1 MERDMGRKRGFSS
14 WIFLTLLGVS
24 ALALPPW
31 AGASMI
37 GKPAPELA
45 NEVWINSRPLRL
57 ADLRGKVILLE
68 FWTHG

>member
-1 MERDMGRKRGFSS
+1 MGRKGGFSS
-14 WIFLTLLGVS
+14 WILLTLLGVS

-31 AGASMI
+31 AGGSMI

-68 FWTHG
+68 FWTYG

>member
-1 MERDMGRKRGFSS
+1 MGRKGDFSR
-14 WIFLTLLGVS
+14 WILLSLLGVV
-24 ALALPPW
+24 ALSLPPW
-31 AGASMI
+31 AGGSMI

>member
-1 MERDMGRKRGFSS
+1 MGRRAGFLSHV
-14 WIFLTLLGVS
+14 FLTLVAGLVISLAS
-24 ALALPPW
+24 AET
-31 AGASMI
+31 SSI
-37 GKPAPELA
+37 GQPAPELT

>member
-1 MERDMGRKRGFSS
+1 MGRKRAFAFLM
-14 WIFLTLLGVS
+14 FLTLLGVGPP
-24 ALALPPW
+24 ALARV

-37 GKPAPELA
+37 GKPAPELS

-68 FWTHG
+68 FWTYG

>member
-1 MERDMGRKRGFSS
+1 MGKQGSFFR
-14 WIFLTLLGVS
+14 WIFLSLLGVV
-24 ALALPPW
+24 ALALSPW
-31 AGASMI
+31 AGASML
-37 GKPAPELA
+37 GTPAPELT

>member
-1 MERDMGRKRGFSS
+1 MGRKRGFSS
-14 WIFLTLLGVS
+14 WIFLSLLGVS
-24 ALALPPW
+24 ALALPRV

-68 FWTHG
+68 FWTYG

>member
-1 MERDMGRKRGFSS
+1 MGRKRGLSS
-14 WIFLTLLGVS
+14 WIFLSLLGVV
-24 ALALPPW
+24 ALGLPPW
-31 AGASMI
+31 VGASMI

>member
-1 MERDMGRKRGFSS
+1 VERRQS
-14 WIFLTLLGVS
+14 WIFLSLLVVG
-24 ALALPPW
+24 ALGLAPW

-37 GKPAPELA
+37 GKPAPELT